1 MPSKKECTL
10 AGEETG
16 EEHLVSGLSKKQKG
30 MRERAGEEGGHA
42 TSGVGGGGGGSVP
55 ELEQPC
61 HHPPHD
67 KPATTLLLP

>member
-1 MPSKKECTL
+1 M
-10 AGEETG
+10 
-16 EEHLVSGLSKKQKG
+16 SGLSKKQKG